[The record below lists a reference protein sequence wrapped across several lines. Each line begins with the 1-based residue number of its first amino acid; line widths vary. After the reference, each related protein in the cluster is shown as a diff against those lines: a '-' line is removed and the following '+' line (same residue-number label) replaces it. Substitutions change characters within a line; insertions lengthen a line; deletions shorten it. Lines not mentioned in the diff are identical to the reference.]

1 MVIILTFKKNKKSF
15 FFLGKHYNKSM
26 YIFELISKL
35 KKDYDEKSG
44 IFSKK
49 ENKNLSFEEEYTKC
63 EHIFV
68 PIDSTKKVL
77 ACSKCGFII
86 HK

>member
-1 MVIILTFKKNKKSF
+1 
-15 FFLGKHYNKSM
+15 M
-26 YIFELISKL
+26 YIFELIGKL
-35 KKDYDEKSG
+35 RKDYKEGKG

-49 ENKNLSFEEEYTKC
+49 AEVQKSLDDEYAAC

-77 ACSKCGFII
+77 ACSKCGFILHREDI
-86 HK
+86 NKINKGIL